1 MTQVGKA
8 TIVAVLV
15 AGLGGGL
22 ALAQPMGPRG
32 GYGYGP
38 GPGPGRMGPGM
49 MGGGPGMMGSGY
61 GFGDPAAY
69 LDRLKTELAI
79 TTAQDTA
86 WGAYADAVKA
96 AAAQMQGLHQTM
108 WEAMGTA
115 DWQERRDM
123 MNGMFKARQTVF
135 DSVHDAATKLQPAL
149 TAEQQRKAEWSLPG
163 LVGPGRGMRGPMH
176 GPWR

>member
-1 MTQVGKA
+1 MTRVGKA
-8 TIVAVLV
+8 SLTAVLV
-15 AGLGGGL
+15 IALGGGI

-32 GYGYGP
+32 GY

-69 LDRLKTELAI
+69 LDRLKAELAI
-79 TTAQDTA
+79 TAAQEA
-86 WGAYADAVKA
+86 VWNAYADAVKSS
-96 AAAQMQGLHQTM
+96 AAQMQGLHQTM

-115 DWQERRDM
+115 DWKERRDM
-123 MNGMFKARQTVF
+123 MNGMFQARQASFDTV
-135 DSVHDAATKLQPAL
+135 HEAATKLQAVL
-149 TAEQQRKAEWSLPG
+149 TPEQNKKANWALPG
-163 LVGPGRGMRGPMH
+163 LRGPGRGMG